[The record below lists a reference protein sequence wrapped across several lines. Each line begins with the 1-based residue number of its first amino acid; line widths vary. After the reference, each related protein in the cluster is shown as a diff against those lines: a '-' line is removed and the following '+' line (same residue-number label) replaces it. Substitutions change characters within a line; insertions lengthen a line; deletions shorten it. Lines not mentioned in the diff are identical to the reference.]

1 MKNEDPIE
9 ELFRQN
15 SAFDEHVK
23 PRDIVWDRI
32 ETKLKPVKEQPVKK
46 FISGIWFSAAV
57 FALIAIPY
65 FVLLIENIN
74 QTNALNALEL
84 TKAPYHSEPVIHSEP
99 IISSAPMDTPA
110 VVVPLEPE
118 KILLSPTKEIVKII
132 VQPTAPTPS
141 AALEEELSMN
151 SVIVLDS
158 IQSKDQYVVL
168 RTKKQ
173 VVIDTIKAAQLA
185 DTILYV
191 ANRASVS
198 HPLKSTVS
206 ADKEVAAS
214 AVKPS
219 VLPQAKT
226 QVKPQP
232 QPIDSLEG
240 LRLLPRKLIIKDD
253 VLRTSFVLTKT
264 EKDALTF
271 QNKTILVII
280 KKENN
285 KLRLYSNS
293 QHLDDRIIKLLESNK
308 EKIYSYY
315 KK

>member
-15 SAFDEHVK
+15 SASDEHVK

-99 IISSAPMDTPA
+99 IIPSAPMDTPA
-110 VVVPLEPE
+110 VVVPLVPE

-141 AALEEELSMN
+141 AAFEEELSMN

-214 AVKPS
+214 GVKPS
-219 VLPQAKT
+219 VLPKAKL
-226 QVKPQP
+226 QVKP